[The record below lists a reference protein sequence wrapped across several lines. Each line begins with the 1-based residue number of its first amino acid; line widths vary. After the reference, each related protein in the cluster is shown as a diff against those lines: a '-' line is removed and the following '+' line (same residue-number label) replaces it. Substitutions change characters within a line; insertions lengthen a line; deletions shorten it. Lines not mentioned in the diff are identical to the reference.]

1 VAIAQQAARPVGRPR
16 CMETHKAILSAAADL
31 LEHTPYRDISVERI
45 AASAGV
51 GKQTIYRWYDSKA
64 DLLLDAFL
72 TRYTEAMPPV
82 VVGGEPLA
90 NFRAY
95 LHHLAIYLP
104 SPVMEGAYRALF
116 AEAQFERTFRQRFS
130 EIVLKRRQDIARA
143 FVISAIHKKQI
154 REDVDPDLIVDMI
167 LTPILFKFLS
177 TVSPPDQSYV
187 DRVMDTVLAGVA
199 LKAESKRELTQV

>member
-1 VAIAQQAARPVGRPR
+1 
-16 CMETHKAILSAAADL
+16 METHKAILSAAADP

-95 LHHLAIYLP
+95 LHRLAVYLP

-167 LTPILFKFLS
+167 LTPILFRFLS
-177 TVSPPDQSYV
+177 TITPPDAAYV
-187 DRVMDTVLAGVA
+187 DRVMDTVLAGVGF
-199 LKAESKRELTQV
+199 KVESIKELAGG

>member
-1 VAIAQQAARPVGRPR
+1 
-16 CMETHKAILSAAADL
+16 METHKSILCAAADL
-31 LEHTPYRDISVERI
+31 LESTPYRDISVERI

-72 TRYTEAMPPV
+72 TRYTETLPPV
-82 VVGGEPLA
+82 VVGGEPLV
-90 NFRAY
+90 NFRAFM
-95 LHHLAIYLP
+95 HRLAVYLP

-116 AEAQFERTFRQRFS
+116 AEAQFEKAFRQRFS

-143 FVISAIHKKQI
+143 FIISAMHKKQI
-154 REDVDPDLIVDMI
+154 RDDVDPDLIVDMI

-177 TVSPPDQSYV
+177 TVTPPDQAYV
-187 DRVMDTVLAGVA
+187 DRVMDTVLQGVA
-199 LKAESKRELTQV
+199 VKAPVPAEMAEAS